1 MTVLVR
7 HAFAGDSSDWVGDD
21 TLRPLDERGRRQA
34 AGLVELLADHEVD
47 RIVSSP
53 YLRCVQTIEPLAR
66 ARGLPIEHEE
76 ALGAHR
82 LHDVPAVLER
92 FRGSEAVICTH
103 GDLPW
108 LGDRRF
114 EKGSAWVLDSGGEPD
129 RYLPPT
135 A

>member
-1 MTVLVR
+1 LTVLVR

-21 TLRPLDERGRRQA
+21 ALRPLDERGRRQA
-34 AGLVELLADHEVD
+34 AGLVELLADHEID

-53 YLRCVQTIEPLAR
+53 YLRCVQTVEPLAR

-82 LHDVPAVLER
+82 LHDVPVVLER
-92 FRGSEAVICTH
+92 FRGSKAVICTH

-114 EKGSAWVLDSGGEPD
+114 EKGSAWVLDSDGKPG
-129 RYLPPT
+129 RYLPP
-135 A
+135 AA